1 MSDFCMAPTDDGL
14 TPKIGRMG
22 NLDAK
27 TFILGQ
33 GNVMGKER
41 IQEFFNC
48 VRNLSL
54 DDAPILKTTRSYAD
68 AISAL
73 VLKLESKFIRTH
85 PTLQRLFFELPVIKN
100 PRAKKLATLVLMNEF
115 DYIIREAREIFD
127 FYGMNR
133 EKPVIDEILYNSD
146 YALRHLFGNN
156 QIFDENLKKEVPIL
170 DVIQQVF
177 NNVNQHYS
185 WIVAGNQRG
194 YDVKQLNSAKVAMDN
209 MFYVVFTKPHN

>member
-1 MSDFCMAPTDDGL
+1 MAPTDDGL
-14 TPKIGRMG
+14 TPKIGRTG

-73 VLKLESKFIRTH
+73 VLKLESKFISTH
-85 PTLQRLFFELPVIKN
+85 PSLQRLFFELPEIKN
-100 PRAKKLATLVLMNEF
+100 PRAKK
-115 DYIIREAREIFD
+115 
-127 FYGMNR
+127 
-133 EKPVIDEILYNSD
+133 
-146 YALRHLFGNN
+146 
-156 QIFDENLKKEVPIL
+156 
-170 DVIQQVF
+170 
-177 NNVNQHYS
+177 
-185 WIVAGNQRG
+185 
-194 YDVKQLNSAKVAMDN
+194 
-209 MFYVVFTKPHN
+209 

>member
-1 MSDFCMAPTDDGL
+1 MAPTDDGL
-14 TPKIGRMG
+14 TPKIGRTG

-33 GNVMGKER
+33 GNVMGKEH

-48 VRNLSL
+48 VGNLGL

-85 PTLQRLFFELPVIKN
+85 PTLQRLFFELPDIKN

-146 YALRHLFGNN
+146 YALD
-156 QIFDENLKKEVPIL
+156 IFLGIIKSLMRILKRKSP
-170 DVIQQVF
+170 F
-177 NNVNQHYS
+177 
-185 WIVAGNQRG
+185 
-194 YDVKQLNSAKVAMDN
+194 
-209 MFYVVFTKPHN
+209 

>member
-1 MSDFCMAPTDDGL
+1 MAPTDDGL
-14 TPKIGRMG
+14 TPKIGRTG

-48 VRNLSL
+48 VGNLSL
-54 DDAPILKTTRSYAD
+54 DAPPILKTTRSYAD

-73 VLKLESKFIRTH
+73 VLKLESKFIHTH
-85 PTLQRLFFELPVIKN
+85 PTLQRLFFELLEIKN
-100 PRAKKLATLVLMNEF
+100 PRAKKLASLILMNEF
-115 DYIIREAREIFD
+115 DYIIQEAREIFD

-146 YALRHLFGNN
+146 YALRSLLG
-156 QIFDENLKKEVPIL
+156 IIRSLMRILKRRFP
-170 DVIQQVF
+170 F
-177 NNVNQHYS
+177 
-185 WIVAGNQRG
+185 
-194 YDVKQLNSAKVAMDN
+194 
-209 MFYVVFTKPHN
+209 

>member
-1 MSDFCMAPTDDGL
+1 
-14 TPKIGRMG
+14 
-22 NLDAK
+22 
-27 TFILGQ
+27 
-33 GNVMGKER
+33 MGKER

-48 VRNLSL
+48 VGNLSL

-100 PRAKKLATLVLMNEF
+100 PKAKKLATLVLMNEF
-115 DYIIREAREIFD
+115 DFIIREAREIFD

-146 YALRHLFGNN
+146 YALRHLLVDNK
-156 QIFDENLKKEVPIL
+156 IFDENLK
-170 DVIQQVF
+170 
-177 NNVNQHYS
+177 N
-185 WIVAGNQRG
+185 
-194 YDVKQLNSAKVAMDN
+194 
-209 MFYVVFTKPHN
+209 